1 MNLDNY
7 KSIYFIGIGGIGM
20 SALAHYFV
28 NQGAKVRGYDRSKT
42 ELTKGLEKIG
52 VEISYDE
59 NIDSLKDLQNIQ
71 LTIFTPAINPKNI
84 YFEYFKK
91 SQVPLLKRSQIL
103 GEITKPLDTIAVG
116 GTHGKTTTSSII
128 AHILTSDNKN
138 GLCFIGGITSNY
150 KSNFLIGKGNFSVV
164 EADEYDRSFMNLFPD
179 TIVLTSMDSDHLDI
193 YENQDSLVNAFKD
206 FTNLLSD
213 NKKLIVEENITHLFQ
228 ENLSYGFKKD
238 NDLQIIN
245 IQIKE
250 GLYLFDI
257 IFKNQTYENFVFK
270 MPGSYNLLNA
280 AGSILACLINGI
292 TVDSI
297 KNGLQSYSGVKRR
310 FDVQLSLPK
319 LIYIDDYAHHPKEID
334 SLLSA
339 VKSFYPQKFVVGVF
353 QPHLFSRTRDF
364 MDYFAESLSGF
375 DEIFLLPIYPAREAP
390 IEGIDSSVLMQKI
403 KNTNKRLINSVD
415 ELFNFLNRE
424 IDMVLLTIGAGDI
437 DKWPEQIKKIAL
449 NA

>member
-1 MNLDNY
+1 MNLDNF

-28 NQGAKVRGYDRSKT
+28 NQGAKVSGYDRNKT
-42 ELTKGLEKIG
+42 ELTKELENIG

-59 NIDSLKDLQNIQ
+59 KIDFLEDVKNIQ
-71 LTIFTPAINPKNI
+71 LAIFTPAINQENI

-91 SQVPLLKRSQIL
+91 SQVPLLKRSEIL
-103 GEITKPLDTIAVG
+103 GEITKSLDTIAVA

-128 AHILTSDNKN
+128 AHILTSDNKD
-138 GLCFIGGITSNY
+138 GLSFIGGITSNY
-150 KSNFLIGKGNFSVV
+150 KSNFSIGEGDFSVV
-164 EADEYDRSFMNLFPD
+164 EADEYDRSFMNLFPN
-179 TIVLTSMDSDHLDI
+179 TIVLTSMDADHLDI
-193 YENQDSLVNAFKD
+193 YENKDSLVEAFKD

-213 NKKLIVEENITHLFQ
+213 NKKLIVEENISHFF
-228 ENLSYGFKKD
+228 EANLSYGFKKD

-257 IFKNQTYENFVFK
+257 VFKNQTYENFLFK
-270 MPGSYNLLNA
+270 MPGDYNLLNA

-292 TVDSI
+292 TVESI
-297 KNGLQSYSGVKRR
+297 KRGLQSYSGVKRR
-310 FDVQLSLPK
+310 FDIQLSLPK

-334 SLLSA
+334 SLLGA
-339 VKSFYPQKFVVGVF
+339 VKSFYPNKFVVGVF

-375 DEIFLLPIYPAREAP
+375 DQIFLLPIYPAREAP
-390 IEGIDSSVLMQKI
+390 IKGVDSFVLMQKI
-403 KNTNKRLINSVD
+403 KNNNKRIINSVS
-415 ELFNFLNRE
+415 ELFSFLNRDL
-424 IDMVLLTIGAGDI
+424 DMVLLTIGAGDI
-437 DKWPEQIKKIAL
+437 DQWPKKIKKIAL

>member
-1 MNLDNY
+1 MNLDNF

-28 NQGAKVRGYDRSKT
+28 NQGAKVSGYDRSKT
-42 ELTKGLEKIG
+42 ELTIELEKVGI
-52 VEISYDE
+52 EISYDE

-71 LTIFTPAINPKNI
+71 LVIFTPAIDSKNI

-103 GEITKPLDTIAVG
+103 GEITKPLDTIAVA

-128 AHILTSDNKN
+128 AHILTSDNKD

-150 KSNFLIGKGNFSVV
+150 KSNFLTGKGNFSVV

-179 TIVLTSMDSDHLDI
+179 TIVLTSMDADHLDI
-193 YENQDSLVNAFKD
+193 YENKDFLVEAFKD

-213 NKKLIVEENITHLFQ
+213 NKKLIVEENISHFFK

-245 IQIKE
+245 VQIKE

-257 IFKNQTYENFVFK
+257 VFNNQTYENFVFK

-375 DEIFLLPIYPAREAP
+375 DQIFLLPIYPAREAP
-390 IEGIDSSVLMQKI
+390 IEGIDSSVLIQKI
-403 KNTNKRLINSVD
+403 KNNNKRIINSVS
-415 ELFNFLNRE
+415 ELFNFINRDL
-424 IDMVLLTIGAGDI
+424 DMVLLTIGAGDI
-437 DKWPEQIKKIAL
+437 DKWPKQIKKIAL

>member
-1 MNLDNY
+1 MNLDNF

-28 NQGAKVRGYDRSKT
+28 NQGAKVSGYDRSKT
-42 ELTKGLEKIG
+42 ELTKELEKVG

-71 LTIFTPAINPKNI
+71 LVIFTPAIDSKNI

-103 GEITKPLDTIAVG
+103 GEITKPLDTIAVA

-128 AHILTSDNKN
+128 AHILTSDNKD

-150 KSNFLIGKGNFSVV
+150 KSNFLTGKGNFSVV

-179 TIVLTSMDSDHLDI
+179 TIVLTSMDADHLDI
-193 YENQDSLVNAFKD
+193 YENKDFLVEAFKD

-213 NKKLIVEENITHLFQ
+213 NKKLIVEENISHFFK

-245 IQIKE
+245 VQIKE

-257 IFKNQTYENFVFK
+257 VFNNQTYENFVFK

-375 DEIFLLPIYPAREAP
+375 DQIFLLPIYPAREAP
-390 IEGIDSSVLMQKI
+390 IEGIDSSVLIQKI
-403 KNTNKRLINSVD
+403 KNNNKRIINSVS
-415 ELFNFLNRE
+415 ELFNFINRDL
-424 IDMVLLTIGAGDI
+424 DMVLLTIGAGDI
-437 DKWPEQIKKIAL
+437 DQWPKQIKKIAL

>member
-1 MNLDNY
+1 MNLDNF

-28 NQGAKVRGYDRSKT
+28 NQGAKVSGYDRSKT
-42 ELTKGLEKIG
+42 ELTIELEKVGI
-52 VEISYDE
+52 EISYDE

-71 LTIFTPAINPKNI
+71 LVIFTPAIDSKNI

-103 GEITKPLDTIAVG
+103 GEITKPLDTIAVA

-128 AHILTSDNKN
+128 AHILTSDNKD

-150 KSNFLIGKGNFSVV
+150 KSNFLTGKGNFSVV

-179 TIVLTSMDSDHLDI
+179 TIVLTSMDADHLDI
-193 YENQDSLVNAFKD
+193 YENKDFLVEAFKD

-213 NKKLIVEENITHLFQ
+213 NKKLIVEENISHFFK

-245 IQIKE
+245 VQIKE

-257 IFKNQTYENFVFK
+257 VFNNQTYENFVFK

-375 DEIFLLPIYPAREAP
+375 DQIFLLPIYPAREAP
-390 IEGIDSSVLMQKI
+390 IEGIDSSVLIQKI
-403 KNTNKRLINSVD
+403 KNNNKRIINSVS
-415 ELFNFLNRE
+415 ELFNFINRDL
-424 IDMVLLTIGAGDI
+424 DMVLLTIGAGDI
-437 DKWPEQIKKIAL
+437 DQWPKQIKKIAL

>member
-1 MNLDNY
+1 MNLDNFN
-7 KSIYFIGIGGIGM
+7 SIYFIGIGGIGM

-28 NQGAKVRGYDRSKT
+28 NQGAKVSGYDRNKT
-42 ELTKGLEKIG
+42 ELTKELENIG

-59 NIDSLKDLQNIQ
+59 KIDFLEDVKNIQ
-71 LTIFTPAINPKNI
+71 LAIFTPAINQENI

-103 GEITKPLDTIAVG
+103 GEITKSLDTIAVA

-128 AHILTSDNKN
+128 AHILTSDNKD
-138 GLCFIGGITSNY
+138 GLSFIGGITSNY
-150 KSNFLIGKGNFSVV
+150 KSNFSIGEGDFSVV
-164 EADEYDRSFMNLFPD
+164 EADEYDRSFMNLYPN
-179 TIVLTSMDSDHLDI
+179 TIVLTSMDADHLDI
-193 YENQDSLVNAFKD
+193 YENKDSLVRAFKD

-213 NKKLIVEENITHLFQ
+213 NKKLIVEENISHFF
-228 ENLSYGFKKD
+228 EANLSYGFKKD

-257 IFKNQTYENFVFK
+257 VFKNQTYENFLFK
-270 MPGSYNLLNA
+270 MPGDYNLLNA

-292 TVDSI
+292 TVESI
-297 KNGLQSYSGVKRR
+297 KRGLQSYSGVKRR
-310 FDVQLSLPK
+310 FDIQLSLPK

-334 SLLSA
+334 SLLGA
-339 VKSFYPQKFVVGVF
+339 VKSFYPNKFVVGVF

-375 DEIFLLPIYPAREAP
+375 DQIFLLPIYPAREAP
-390 IEGIDSSVLMQKI
+390 IKGVDSFVLMQKI
-403 KNTNKRLINSVD
+403 KNNNKRIINSVS
-415 ELFNFLNRE
+415 ELFSFLNRDL
-424 IDMVLLTIGAGDI
+424 DMVLLTIGAGDI
-437 DKWPEQIKKIAL
+437 DQWPKKIKKIAL

>member
-1 MNLDNY
+1 MNLDNF

-28 NQGAKVRGYDRSKT
+28 NQGAKVSGYDRSKT
-42 ELTKGLEKIG
+42 ELTIELEKVGI
-52 VEISYDE
+52 EISYDE

-71 LTIFTPAINPKNI
+71 LVIFTPAIDSKNI

-103 GEITKPLDTIAVG
+103 GEITKPLDTIAVA

-128 AHILTSDNKN
+128 AHILTSDNKD

-150 KSNFLIGKGNFSVV
+150 KSNFLTGKGNFSVV

-179 TIVLTSMDSDHLDI
+179 TIVLTSMDADHLDI
-193 YENQDSLVNAFKD
+193 YENKDFLVEAFKD

-213 NKKLIVEENITHLFQ
+213 NKKLIVEENISHFFK

-245 IQIKE
+245 VQIKE

-257 IFKNQTYENFVFK
+257 VFNNQTYQNFVFK

-375 DEIFLLPIYPAREAP
+375 DQIFLLPIYPAREAP
-390 IEGIDSSVLMQKI
+390 IEGIDSSVLIQKI
-403 KNTNKRLINSVD
+403 KNNNKRIINSVS
-415 ELFNFLNRE
+415 ELFNFINRDL
-424 IDMVLLTIGAGDI
+424 DMVLLTIGAGDI
-437 DKWPEQIKKIAL
+437 DKWPKQIKKIAL

>member
-1 MNLDNY
+1 MNLDNF

-28 NQGAKVRGYDRSKT
+28 SQGAKVSGYDRNKT
-42 ELTKGLEKIG
+42 ELTKELENIG

-59 NIDSLKDLQNIQ
+59 KKDFLEDVQNIQ
-71 LTIFTPAINPKNI
+71 LAIFTPAINPKNI

-91 SQVPLLKRSQIL
+91 SKVPLLKRSQIL
-103 GEITKPLDTIAVG
+103 GEITKSLDTIAVA

-128 AHILTSDNKN
+128 AHILTSDKKD

-150 KSNFLIGKGNFSVV
+150 KANFSIGEGNFSVV
-164 EADEYDRSFMNLFPD
+164 EADEYDRSFMNLFPN
-179 TIVLTSMDSDHLDI
+179 TIVLTSMDADHLDV
-193 YENQDSLVNAFKD
+193 YENKDSLVETFKD

-213 NKKLIVEENITHLFQ
+213 NKKLIVEENISHFF
-228 ENLSYGFKKD
+228 EKNLSYGFKKD

-257 IFKNQTYENFVFK
+257 VFKNQIYENFVFK

-292 TVDSI
+292 TVESI
-297 KNGLQSYSGVKRR
+297 KKGLQSYAGVKRR

-334 SLLSA
+334 SLLGA

-375 DEIFLLPIYPAREAP
+375 DQIFLLPIYPAREAP
-390 IEGIDSSVLMQKI
+390 IVGVDSSVLIQKI
-403 KNTNKRLINSVD
+403 KNNNKRIINSVS
-415 ELFNFLNRE
+415 ELFSFLNRDL
-424 IDMVLLTIGAGDI
+424 DMVLLTIGAGDI
-437 DKWPEQIKKIAL
+437 DQWPKQIKKIAL
-449 NA
+449 ND

>member
-1 MNLDNY
+1 MNLDNF

-28 NQGAKVRGYDRSKT
+28 SQGAKVSGYDRNKT
-42 ELTKGLEKIG
+42 ELTKELENIG

-59 NIDSLKDLQNIQ
+59 KKDFLEDVQNIQ
-71 LTIFTPAINPKNI
+71 LAIFTPAINPKNI

-91 SQVPLLKRSQIL
+91 SKVPLLKRSQIL
-103 GEITKPLDTIAVG
+103 GEITKSQDTIAVA

-128 AHILTSDNKN
+128 AHILTSDNKD

-150 KSNFLIGKGNFSVV
+150 KANFSIGEGNFSVV
-164 EADEYDRSFMNLFPD
+164 EADEYDRSFMNLFPN
-179 TIVLTSMDSDHLDI
+179 TIVLTSMDADHLDV
-193 YENQDSLVNAFKD
+193 YENKDSLVEAFKD
-206 FTNLLSD
+206 FTNILSD
-213 NKKLIVEENITHLFQ
+213 NKKLIVEENISHFF
-228 ENLSYGFKKD
+228 EKNLSYGFKKD

-245 IQIKE
+245 IQIKK

-257 IFKNQTYENFVFK
+257 VFKNQIYENFVFK

-292 TVDSI
+292 TVESI
-297 KNGLQSYSGVKRR
+297 KKGLQSYAGVKRR

-334 SLLSA
+334 SLLGA

-364 MDYFAESLSGF
+364 MDYFAESLSEF
-375 DEIFLLPIYPAREAP
+375 DQIFLLPIYPAREAP
-390 IEGIDSSVLMQKI
+390 IVGVDSSVLIQKI
-403 KNTNKRLINSVD
+403 KNNNKRIINSVS
-415 ELFNFLNRE
+415 ELFSFLNRDL
-424 IDMVLLTIGAGDI
+424 DMVLLTIGAGDI
-437 DKWPEQIKKIAL
+437 DQWPKQIKKIAL

>member
-1 MNLDNY
+1 MNLDNF

-28 NQGAKVRGYDRSKT
+28 NQGAKVSGYDRSKT
-42 ELTKGLEKIG
+42 ELTIELEKVG

-71 LTIFTPAINPKNI
+71 LVIFTPAIDSKNI

-103 GEITKPLDTIAVG
+103 GEITKPLDTIAVA

-128 AHILTSDNKN
+128 AHILTSDNKD

-150 KSNFLIGKGNFSVV
+150 KSNFLTGKGNFSVV

-179 TIVLTSMDSDHLDI
+179 TIVLTSMDADHLDI
-193 YENQDSLVNAFKD
+193 YENKDFLVEAFKD

-213 NKKLIVEENITHLFQ
+213 NKKLIVEENISHFFK

-245 IQIKE
+245 VKIKE

-257 IFKNQTYENFVFK
+257 VFNNQTYENFVFK

-375 DEIFLLPIYPAREAP
+375 DQIFLLPIYPAREAP
-390 IEGIDSSVLMQKI
+390 IEGIDSSVLIQKI
-403 KNTNKRLINSVD
+403 KNNNKRIINSVS
-415 ELFNFLNRE
+415 ELFNFINRDL
-424 IDMVLLTIGAGDI
+424 DMVLLTIGAGDI
-437 DKWPEQIKKIAL
+437 DQWPKQIKKIAL

>member
-28 NQGAKVRGYDRSKT
+28 NQGAKVSGYDRSKT
-42 ELTKGLEKIG
+42 ELTKDLEKIG

-59 NIDSLKDLQNIQ
+59 NINSLKDLENIQ

-292 TVDSI
+292 TVESI
-297 KNGLQSYSGVKRR
+297 KNGLKSYLGVKRR
-310 FDVQLSLPK
+310 FDIQLSLPK

>member
-1 MNLDNY
+1 MNLDNF

-28 NQGAKVRGYDRSKT
+28 NQGAKVSGYDRSKT
-42 ELTKGLEKIG
+42 ELTKELEKVG

-71 LTIFTPAINPKNI
+71 LVIFTPAIDSKNI

-103 GEITKPLDTIAVG
+103 GEITKPLDTIAVA

-128 AHILTSDNKN
+128 AHILTSDNKD

-150 KSNFLIGKGNFSVV
+150 KSNFLTGKGNFSVV

-179 TIVLTSMDSDHLDI
+179 TIVLTSMDADHLDI
-193 YENQDSLVNAFKD
+193 YENKDFLVEAFKD

-213 NKKLIVEENITHLFQ
+213 NKKLIVEENISHFFK

-245 IQIKE
+245 VQIKE

-257 IFKNQTYENFVFK
+257 VFNNQTHENFVFK

-375 DEIFLLPIYPAREAP
+375 DQIFLLPIYPAREAP
-390 IEGIDSSVLMQKI
+390 IEGIDSSALIQKI
-403 KNTNKRLINSVD
+403 KNNNKRIINSVS
-415 ELFNFLNRE
+415 ELFNFINRDL
-424 IDMVLLTIGAGDI
+424 DMVLLTIGAGDI
-437 DKWPEQIKKIAL
+437 DQWPKQIKKIAL

>member
-1 MNLDNY
+1 MNLDNF

-28 NQGAKVRGYDRSKT
+28 SQGAKVSGYDRNKT
-42 ELTKGLEKIG
+42 ELTKELENIG

-59 NIDSLKDLQNIQ
+59 KKDFLEDVQNIQ
-71 LTIFTPAINPKNI
+71 LAIFTPAINPKNI

-91 SQVPLLKRSQIL
+91 SKVPLLKRSQIL
-103 GEITKPLDTIAVG
+103 GEITKSLDTIAVA

-128 AHILTSDNKN
+128 AHILRSDKKD

-150 KSNFLIGKGNFSVV
+150 KANFSIGEGNFSVV
-164 EADEYDRSFMNLFPD
+164 EADEYDRSFMNLFPN
-179 TIVLTSMDSDHLDI
+179 TIVLTSMDADHLDV
-193 YENQDSLVNAFKD
+193 YENKDSLVEAFKD

-213 NKKLIVEENITHLFQ
+213 NKKLIVEENISHFF
-228 ENLSYGFKKD
+228 EKNLSYGFKKD

-257 IFKNQTYENFVFK
+257 VFKNQIYENFVFK

-292 TVDSI
+292 TVESI
-297 KNGLQSYSGVKRR
+297 KKGLQSYTGVKRR
-310 FDVQLSLPK
+310 FDVHLSLPK

-334 SLLSA
+334 SLLGA

-375 DEIFLLPIYPAREAP
+375 DQIFLLPIYPAREAP
-390 IEGIDSSVLMQKI
+390 IMGVDSSVLMQKI
-403 KNTNKRLINSVD
+403 KNNNKRIINSVS
-415 ELFNFLNRE
+415 ELFSFLNPDL
-424 IDMVLLTIGAGDI
+424 DMVLLTIGAGDI
-437 DKWPEQIKKIAL
+437 DQWPKQIKKIAL

>member
-1 MNLDNY
+1 MNLDNF

-28 NQGAKVRGYDRSKT
+28 NQGAKVSGYDRNKT
-42 ELTKGLEKIG
+42 ELTKELENIG

-59 NIDSLKDLQNIQ
+59 KIDFLEDFKNIQ
-71 LTIFTPAINPKNI
+71 LAIFTPAINHENI

-103 GEITKPLDTIAVG
+103 GEITKSLDTIAVA

-128 AHILTSDNKN
+128 AHILTSDNKD
-138 GLCFIGGITSNY
+138 GLSFIGGITSNY
-150 KSNFLIGKGNFSVV
+150 KSNFSIGEGDFSVV
-164 EADEYDRSFMNLFPD
+164 EADEYDRSFMNLSPN
-179 TIVLTSMDSDHLDI
+179 TIVLTSMDADHLDI
-193 YENQDSLVNAFKD
+193 YDNKDSLVRAFKD

-213 NKKLIVEENITHLFQ
+213 NKKLIVEENISHFF
-228 ENLSYGFKKD
+228 EANLSYGFKKD

-257 IFKNQTYENFVFK
+257 VFKNQTYENFLFK
-270 MPGSYNLLNA
+270 MPGDYNLLNA

-297 KNGLQSYSGVKRR
+297 KRGLQSYSGVKRR
-310 FDVQLSLPK
+310 FDIQLSLPK

-334 SLLSA
+334 SLLGA
-339 VKSFYPQKFVVGVF
+339 VKSFYPNKFVVGVF

-375 DEIFLLPIYPAREAP
+375 DQIFLLPIYPAREAP
-390 IEGIDSSVLMQKI
+390 IKGVDSFVLMQKI
-403 KNTNKRLINSVD
+403 KNKNKRIINSVS
-415 ELFNFLNRE
+415 ELFSFLNRDL
-424 IDMVLLTIGAGDI
+424 DMVLLTIGAGDI
-437 DKWPEQIKKIAL
+437 DQWPKKIKKIAL

>member
-1 MNLDNY
+1 MNLDNF

-28 NQGAKVRGYDRSKT
+28 NKGAKVSGYDRNKT
-42 ELTKGLEKIG
+42 ELTKELENIG

-59 NIDSLKDLQNIQ
+59 KIDFLEDVKNIQ
-71 LTIFTPAINPKNI
+71 LAIFTPAINHENI

-103 GEITKPLDTIAVG
+103 GEITKSLDTIAVA

-128 AHILTSDNKN
+128 AHILTSDNKD
-138 GLCFIGGITSNY
+138 GLSFIGGITSNY
-150 KSNFLIGKGNFSVV
+150 KSNFSIGEGDFSVV
-164 EADEYDRSFMNLFPD
+164 EADEYDRSFMNLFPN
-179 TIVLTSMDSDHLDI
+179 TIVLTSMDADHLDI
-193 YENQDSLVNAFKD
+193 YENKDSLVEAFKD

-213 NKKLIVEENITHLFQ
+213 NKKLIVEENISHFF
-228 ENLSYGFKKD
+228 EANLSYGFKKE

-257 IFKNQTYENFVFK
+257 VFKNQTYENFLFK
-270 MPGSYNLLNA
+270 MPGDYNLLNA

-292 TVDSI
+292 TVESI
-297 KNGLQSYSGVKRR
+297 KRGLQSYSGVKRR
-310 FDVQLSLPK
+310 FDIQLSLPK

-334 SLLSA
+334 SLLGA
-339 VKSFYPQKFVVGVF
+339 VKSFYPNKFVVGVF

-375 DEIFLLPIYPAREAP
+375 DQIFLLPIYPAREAP
-390 IEGIDSSVLMQKI
+390 IKGVDSFVLMQKI
-403 KNTNKRLINSVD
+403 KNKNKRIINSVS
-415 ELFNFLNRE
+415 ELFSFLNRDL
-424 IDMVLLTIGAGDI
+424 DMVLLTIGAGDI
-437 DKWPEQIKKIAL
+437 DQWPKKIQKIAL

>member
-1 MNLDNY
+1 MNLDNF

-28 NQGAKVRGYDRSKT
+28 NQGAKVSGYDRSKT
-42 ELTKGLEKIG
+42 ELTIELEKVG

-71 LTIFTPAINPKNI
+71 LVIFTPAIDSKNI

-103 GEITKPLDTIAVG
+103 GEITKPLDTIAVA

-128 AHILTSDNKN
+128 AHILTSDNKD

-150 KSNFLIGKGNFSVV
+150 KSNFLIGKGNFLVV

-179 TIVLTSMDSDHLDI
+179 TIVLTSMDADHLDI
-193 YENQDSLVNAFKD
+193 YENKDFLVEAFKD

-213 NKKLIVEENITHLFQ
+213 NKKLIVEENISHFFK

-245 IQIKE
+245 VQIKE

-257 IFKNQTYENFVFK
+257 VFNNQTYENFVFK

-375 DEIFLLPIYPAREAP
+375 DQIFLLPIYPAREAP
-390 IEGIDSSVLMQKI
+390 IEGIDSSVLIQKI
-403 KNTNKRLINSVD
+403 KNNNKRIINSVS
-415 ELFNFLNRE
+415 ELFNFINRDL
-424 IDMVLLTIGAGDI
+424 DMVLLTIGAGDI
-437 DKWPEQIKKIAL
+437 DQWPKQIKKIAL

>member
-1 MNLDNY
+1 MNLDNF

-28 NQGAKVRGYDRSKT
+28 NQGAKVSGYDRSKT
-42 ELTKGLEKIG
+42 ELTIELEKVGI
-52 VEISYDE
+52 EISYDE

-71 LTIFTPAINPKNI
+71 LVIFTPAIDSKNI

-103 GEITKPLDTIAVG
+103 GEITKPLDTIAVA

-128 AHILTSDNKN
+128 AHILTSDNKD

-150 KSNFLIGKGNFSVV
+150 KSNFLTGKGNFSVV

-179 TIVLTSMDSDHLDI
+179 TIVLTSMDADHLDI
-193 YENQDSLVNAFKD
+193 YENKDFLVEAFKD

-213 NKKLIVEENITHLFQ
+213 NKKLIVEENISHFFK

-245 IQIKE
+245 VQIKE

-257 IFKNQTYENFVFK
+257 VFNNQTYQNFVFK

-319 LIYIDDYAHHPKEID
+319 LIYIDDYAHHPKEIN

-375 DEIFLLPIYPAREAP
+375 DQIFLLPIYPAREAP
-390 IEGIDSSVLMQKI
+390 IEGIDSSVLIQKI
-403 KNTNKRLINSVD
+403 KNNNKRIINSVS
-415 ELFNFLNRE
+415 ELFNFINRDL
-424 IDMVLLTIGAGDI
+424 DMVLLTIGAGDI
-437 DKWPEQIKKIAL
+437 DKWPKQIKKIAL

>member
-1 MNLDNY
+1 MNLDNF

-28 NQGAKVRGYDRSKT
+28 NQGAKVSGYDRNKT
-42 ELTKGLEKIG
+42 ELTKELENIG

-59 NIDSLKDLQNIQ
+59 KIDFLEDVKNIQ
-71 LTIFTPAINPKNI
+71 LAIFTPAINHENI

-103 GEITKPLDTIAVG
+103 GEITKSLDTIAVA

-128 AHILTSDNKN
+128 AHILTSDNKD
-138 GLCFIGGITSNY
+138 GLSFIGGITSNY
-150 KSNFLIGKGNFSVV
+150 KSNFSIGEGDFSVV
-164 EADEYDRSFMNLFPD
+164 EADEYDRSFMNLSPN
-179 TIVLTSMDSDHLDI
+179 TIVLTSMDADHLDI
-193 YENQDSLVNAFKD
+193 YDNKDSLVRAFKD

-213 NKKLIVEENITHLFQ
+213 NKKLIVEENISHFF
-228 ENLSYGFKKD
+228 EANLSYGFKKD

-257 IFKNQTYENFVFK
+257 VFKNQTYENFLFK
-270 MPGSYNLLNA
+270 MPGDYNLLNA

-292 TVDSI
+292 TVESI
-297 KNGLQSYSGVKRR
+297 KRGLQSYSGVKRR
-310 FDVQLSLPK
+310 FDIQLSLPK

-334 SLLSA
+334 SLLGA
-339 VKSFYPQKFVVGVF
+339 VKSFYPNKFVVGVF

-375 DEIFLLPIYPAREAP
+375 DQIFLLPIYPAREAP
-390 IEGIDSSVLMQKI
+390 IKGVDSFVLMQKI
-403 KNTNKRLINSVD
+403 KNKNKRIINSVS
-415 ELFNFLNRE
+415 ELFSFLNRDL
-424 IDMVLLTIGAGDI
+424 DMVLLTIGAGDI
-437 DKWPEQIKKIAL
+437 DQWPKKIKKIAL

>member
-1 MNLDNY
+1 MNLDNF

-28 NQGAKVRGYDRSKT
+28 NQGAKVSGYDRNKT
-42 ELTKGLEKIG
+42 ELTKELENIG

-59 NIDSLKDLQNIQ
+59 KIDFLEDVKNIQ
-71 LTIFTPAINPKNI
+71 LAIFTPAINHENI

-103 GEITKPLDTIAVG
+103 GEITKSLDTIAVA

-128 AHILTSDNKN
+128 AHILTSDNKD
-138 GLCFIGGITSNY
+138 GLSFIGGITSNY
-150 KSNFLIGKGNFSVV
+150 KSNFSIGEGDFSVV
-164 EADEYDRSFMNLFPD
+164 EADEYDRSFMNLSPN
-179 TIVLTSMDSDHLDI
+179 TIVLTSMDADHLDI
-193 YENQDSLVNAFKD
+193 YENKDSLIRAFKD

-213 NKKLIVEENITHLFQ
+213 NKKLIVEENISHFF
-228 ENLSYGFKKD
+228 EANLSYGFKKD

-257 IFKNQTYENFVFK
+257 VFKNQTYENFLFK
-270 MPGSYNLLNA
+270 MPGDYNLLNA

-297 KNGLQSYSGVKRR
+297 KRGLQSYSGVKRR
-310 FDVQLSLPK
+310 FDIQLSLPK

-334 SLLSA
+334 SLLGA
-339 VKSFYPQKFVVGVF
+339 VKSFYPNKFVVGVF

-375 DEIFLLPIYPAREAP
+375 DQIFLLPIYPAREAP
-390 IEGIDSSVLMQKI
+390 IKGVDSFVLMQKI
-403 KNTNKRLINSVD
+403 KNKNKRIINSVS
-415 ELFNFLNRE
+415 ELFSFLNRDL
-424 IDMVLLTIGAGDI
+424 DMVLLTIGAGDI
-437 DKWPEQIKKIAL
+437 DQWPKKIKKIAL

>member
-1 MNLDNY
+1 MNLDNF

-28 NQGAKVRGYDRSKT
+28 NQGAKVSGYDRSKT
-42 ELTKGLEKIG
+42 ELTIELEKVGI
-52 VEISYDE
+52 EISYDE

-71 LTIFTPAINPKNI
+71 LVIFTPAIDSKNI

-103 GEITKPLDTIAVG
+103 GEITKPLDTIAVA

-128 AHILTSDNKN
+128 AHILTSDNKD

-150 KSNFLIGKGNFSVV
+150 KSNFLTGKGNFSVV

-179 TIVLTSMDSDHLDI
+179 TIVLTSMDADHLDI
-193 YENQDSLVNAFKD
+193 YENKDFLVEAFKD

-213 NKKLIVEENITHLFQ
+213 NKKLIVEENISHFFK

-245 IQIKE
+245 VQIKE

-257 IFKNQTYENFVFK
+257 VFNNQTYQNFVFK

-375 DEIFLLPIYPAREAP
+375 DQIFLLPIYPAREAP
-390 IEGIDSSVLMQKI
+390 IEGIDSSVLIQKI
-403 KNTNKRLINSVD
+403 KNNNKRIINSVS
-415 ELFNFLNRE
+415 ELFNFINRDL
-424 IDMVLLTIGAGDI
+424 DMVLLTIGAGDI
-437 DKWPEQIKKIAL
+437 DQWPKQIKKIAL

>member
-28 NQGAKVRGYDRSKT
+28 TQGAKVSGYDRIKT
-42 ELTKGLEKIG
+42 ELTKELEKIG

-59 NIDSLKDLQNIQ
+59 NIDSLKDLENIQ

-84 YFEYFKK
+84 YFEYFKN

-138 GLCFIGGITSNY
+138 GLCFIGGIASNY
-150 KSNFLIGKGNFSVV
+150 KSNFLIGEGDFSVV
-164 EADEYDRSFMNLFPD
+164 EADEYDRSFMNLFPN
-179 TIVLTSMDSDHLDI
+179 TIVLTSMDADHLDI

-213 NKKLIVEENITHLFQ
+213 NKKLIVEENISHLFQ
-228 ENLSYGFKKD
+228 ENLSYGFKKG
-238 NDLQIIN
+238 NDLQIVN

-257 IFKNQTYENFVFK
+257 VFKNQTYENFEFK

-292 TVDSI
+292 TVESI
-297 KNGLQSYSGVKRR
+297 KNGLKSYSGVKRR
-310 FDVQLSLPK
+310 FDIQLSLPK
-319 LIYIDDYAHHPKEID
+319 FTYIDDYAHHPKEID
-334 SLLSA
+334 SLLNA
-339 VKSFYPQKFVVGVF
+339 VKSFYPQKIIVGVF
-353 QPHLFSRTRDF
+353 QPHLYSRTRDF

-375 DEIFLLPIYPAREAP
+375 DQIFLLPIYPAREAP

-403 KNTNKRLINSVD
+403 KNNNKRIISSVS
-415 ELFNFLNRE
+415 ELFNVINRDL
-424 IDMVLLTIGAGDI
+424 DMVLLTIGAGDI
-437 DKWPEQIKKIAL
+437 DQWPKQIKKIAL

>member
-28 NQGAKVRGYDRSKT
+28 NQGAKVSGYDRSKT

-128 AHILTSDNKN
+128 AHILRSDNKD

-150 KSNFLIGKGNFSVV
+150 KSNFLTGKGNFSVV

-179 TIVLTSMDSDHLDI
+179 TIVLTSMDADHLDI
-193 YENQDSLVNAFKD
+193 YENQDSLLNAFKD

-292 TVDSI
+292 TVESI
-297 KNGLQSYSGVKRR
+297 KNGLKSYSGVKRR
-310 FDVQLSLPK
+310 FDIQLSLPK

-375 DEIFLLPIYPAREAP
+375 DQIFLLPIYPAREAP
-390 IEGIDSSVLMQKI
+390 IEGIDSSVLIQKI
-403 KNTNKRLINSVD
+403 KNNNKRIINSVS
-415 ELFNFLNRE
+415 ELFNFINRDL
-424 IDMVLLTIGAGDI
+424 DMVLLTIGAGDI
-437 DKWPEQIKKIAL
+437 DQWPKQIKKIAL

>member
-1 MNLDNY
+1 MNLDNF

-28 NQGAKVRGYDRSKT
+28 NQGAKVSGYDRSKT
-42 ELTKGLEKIG
+42 ELTIELEKVG

-71 LTIFTPAINPKNI
+71 LVIFTPAIDSKNI

-103 GEITKPLDTIAVG
+103 GEITKPLDTIAVA

-128 AHILTSDNKN
+128 AHILTSDNKD

-179 TIVLTSMDSDHLDI
+179 TIVLTSMDADHLDI
-193 YENQDSLVNAFKD
+193 YENKDFLVEAFKD

-213 NKKLIVEENITHLFQ
+213 NKKLIVEENISHFFK

-245 IQIKE
+245 VQIKE

-257 IFKNQTYENFVFK
+257 VFNNQTYQNFVFK

-339 VKSFYPQKFVVGVF
+339 VKFFYPQKFVVGVF

-364 MDYFAESLSGF
+364 LDYFAESLSGF
-375 DEIFLLPIYPAREAP
+375 DQIFLLPIYPAREAP
-390 IEGIDSSVLMQKI
+390 IEGVDSSVLMKKI
-403 KNTNKRLINSVD
+403 NNSNKRLINSVD
-415 ELFNFLNRE
+415 ELFNFLNRDL
-424 IDMVLLTIGAGDI
+424 DMVLVTIGAGDI
-437 DKWPEQIKKIAL
+437 DKWPDQIKKIAL

>member
-1 MNLDNY
+1 MNLDNL

-28 NQGAKVRGYDRSKT
+28 NQGARVSGYDRTKT
-42 ELTKGLEKIG
+42 ELTTELEKVG

-59 NIDSLKDLQNIQ
+59 NIDTLKDLQNIQ
-71 LTIFTPAINPKNI
+71 LVIFTPAIDSKNI

-103 GEITKPLDTIAVG
+103 GEITKPLDTIAVA

-128 AHILTSDNKN
+128 AHILTSDNKD

-150 KSNFLIGKGNFSVV
+150 KSNFLIGKGSFSVV
-164 EADEYDRSFMNLFPD
+164 EADEYDLSFMNLFPD
-179 TIVLTSMDSDHLDI
+179 TIVLTSMDADHLDI
-193 YENQDSLVNAFKD
+193 YENKDFLIKAFKD
-206 FTNLLSD
+206 FTNLLSN
-213 NKKLIVEENITHLFQ
+213 NKKLIVEENISHFFK
-228 ENLSYGFKKD
+228 ENLSYGFKED

-245 IQIKE
+245 VQIKK

-257 IFKNQTYENFVFK
+257 VFNNQTYENFVFK

-339 VKSFYPQKFVVGVF
+339 VKSFYPQKFVIGVF

-364 MDYFAESLSGF
+364 MDYFAEILSGF
-375 DEIFLLPIYPAREAP
+375 DQIFLLPIYPAREAP

-403 KNTNKRLINSVD
+403 KNNNKRIINSVS
-415 ELFNFLNRE
+415 ELFNFINRDL
-424 IDMVLLTIGAGDI
+424 DMVLLTIGAGDI
-437 DKWPEQIKKIAL
+437 DQWPKQIKKIVL

>member
-1 MNLDNY
+1 MNLDNF

-28 NQGAKVRGYDRSKT
+28 NQGAKVSGYDRNKT
-42 ELTKGLEKIG
+42 ELTKELENIG

-59 NIDSLKDLQNIQ
+59 KIDFLEDVKNIQ
-71 LTIFTPAINPKNI
+71 LAIFTPAINQENI

-103 GEITKPLDTIAVG
+103 GEITKSLDTIAVA

-128 AHILTSDNKN
+128 AHILTSDNKD
-138 GLCFIGGITSNY
+138 GLSFIGGITSNY
-150 KSNFLIGKGNFSVV
+150 KSNFSIGEGDFSVV
-164 EADEYDRSFMNLFPD
+164 EADEYDRSFMNLFPN
-179 TIVLTSMDSDHLDI
+179 TIVLTSMDADHLDI
-193 YENQDSLVNAFKD
+193 YENKDSLVEAFKD

-213 NKKLIVEENITHLFQ
+213 NKKLIVEENISHFF
-228 ENLSYGFKKD
+228 EANLSYGFKKD

-257 IFKNQTYENFVFK
+257 VFKNQTYENFLFK
-270 MPGSYNLLNA
+270 MPGDYNLLNA

-292 TVDSI
+292 TVESI
-297 KNGLQSYSGVKRR
+297 KRGLQSYSGVKRR
-310 FDVQLSLPK
+310 FDIQLSLPK

-334 SLLSA
+334 SLLGA
-339 VKSFYPQKFVVGVF
+339 VKSFYPNKFVVGVF

-375 DEIFLLPIYPAREAP
+375 DQIFLLPIYPAREAP
-390 IEGIDSSVLMQKI
+390 IKGVDSFVLMQKI
-403 KNTNKRLINSVD
+403 KNNNKRIINSVS
-415 ELFNFLNRE
+415 ELFSFLNRDL
-424 IDMVLLTIGAGDI
+424 DMVLLTIGAGDI
-437 DKWPEQIKKIAL
+437 DQWPKKIKKIAL

>member
-1 MNLDNY
+1 MNLDNF

-28 NQGAKVRGYDRSKT
+28 NQGAKVSGYDRSKT
-42 ELTKGLEKIG
+42 ELTIELEKVG

-71 LTIFTPAINPKNI
+71 LVIFTPAIDSKNI

-103 GEITKPLDTIAVG
+103 GEITKPLDTIAVA

-128 AHILTSDNKN
+128 AHILTSDNKD

-179 TIVLTSMDSDHLDI
+179 TIVLTSMDADHLDI
-193 YENQDSLVNAFKD
+193 YENKDFLVEAFKD

-213 NKKLIVEENITHLFQ
+213 KKKLIVEENISHFFK

-245 IQIKE
+245 VQIKE

-257 IFKNQTYENFVFK
+257 VFNNQTYQNFVFK

-375 DEIFLLPIYPAREAP
+375 DQIFLLPIYPAREAP

>member
-28 NQGAKVRGYDRSKT
+28 NQGAKVSGYDRSKT
-42 ELTKGLEKIG
+42 ELTKDLEKIG

-59 NIDSLKDLQNIQ
+59 NINSLKDLENIQ

-150 KSNFLIGKGNFSVV
+150 ESNFLIGKGNFSVV

-292 TVDSI
+292 TVESI
-297 KNGLQSYSGVKRR
+297 KNGLKSYLGVKRR
-310 FDVQLSLPK
+310 FDIQLSLPK

>member
-1 MNLDNY
+1 MYLDNF

-28 NQGAKVRGYDRSKT
+28 IQGIKVSGYDRNKT
-42 ELTKGLEKIG
+42 ELTKELEKIG
-52 VEISYDE
+52 VEISYNE
-59 NIDSLKDLQNIQ
+59 KIDSLKGLGKIQ
-71 LTIFTPAINPKNI
+71 MAIFTPAINAKNI
-84 YFEYFKK
+84 YLEYFKK
-91 SQVPLLKRSQIL
+91 NQVPLFKRSQIL
-103 GEITKPLDTIAVG
+103 GEITKPLDTIAVA
-116 GTHGKTTTSSII
+116 GTHGKTTISSII
-128 AHILTSDNKN
+128 AHILISDNKD

-150 KSNFLIGKGNFSVV
+150 KSNFLIGEGNFSVV

-179 TIVLTSMDSDHLDI
+179 TIVLTSMDADHLDI
-193 YENQDSLVNAFKD
+193 YENQDSLVNSFKD
-206 FTNLLSD
+206 FTKLLSD
-213 NKKLIVEENITHLFQ
+213 NKKLIVEENISHFFQ

-257 IFKNQTYENFVFK
+257 VFKNQTFENFIFN

-292 TVDSI
+292 SVESVR
-297 KNGLQSYSGVKRR
+297 NGLKNYLGVKRR

-334 SLLSA
+334 SLFSA
-339 VKSFYPQKFVVGVF
+339 VKSFYPQKIIVGVF
-353 QPHLFSRTRDF
+353 QPHLYSRTRDF
-364 MDYFAESLSGF
+364 MDDFAESLSGF

-390 IEGIDSSVLMQKI
+390 IEGIDSLVLMRKI
-403 KNTNKRLINSVD
+403 NNNNKRIINSVS
-415 ELFNFLNRE
+415 ELFNFLNRDL
-424 IDMVLLTIGAGDI
+424 DMVLLTIGAGDI

-449 NA
+449 ND

>member
-1 MNLDNY
+1 MNLDNF

-28 NQGAKVRGYDRSKT
+28 NQGAKVSGYDRSKT
-42 ELTKGLEKIG
+42 ELTIELEKVG

-71 LTIFTPAINPKNI
+71 LVIFTPAIDSKNI

-103 GEITKPLDTIAVG
+103 GEITKPLDTIAVA

-128 AHILTSDNKN
+128 AHILTSDNKD

-179 TIVLTSMDSDHLDI
+179 TIVLTSMDADHLDI

-292 TVDSI
+292 TVESI
-297 KNGLQSYSGVKRR
+297 KNGLKSYLGVKRR
-310 FDVQLSLPK
+310 FDIQLSLPK

>member
-1 MNLDNY
+1 M
-7 KSIYFIGIGGIGM
+7 
-20 SALAHYFV
+20 
-28 NQGAKVRGYDRSKT
+28 
-42 ELTKGLEKIG
+42 
-52 VEISYDE
+52 
-59 NIDSLKDLQNIQ
+59 
-71 LTIFTPAINPKNI
+71 
-84 YFEYFKK
+84 
-91 SQVPLLKRSQIL
+91 
-103 GEITKPLDTIAVG
+103 
-116 GTHGKTTTSSII
+116 
-128 AHILTSDNKN
+128 
-138 GLCFIGGITSNY
+138 
-150 KSNFLIGKGNFSVV
+150 

-179 TIVLTSMDSDHLDI
+179 TIVLTSMDADHLDI
-193 YENQDSLVNAFKD
+193 YENKDSLINAFKD

-213 NKKLIVEENITHLFQ
+213 NKKLIVEENISHFFK

-250 GLYLFDI
+250 CLYLFDI
-257 IFKNQTYENFVFK
+257 IFNNQTYENFVFK

-292 TVDSI
+292 TVESI
-297 KNGLQSYSGVKRR
+297 KNGLESYSGVKRR

-375 DEIFLLPIYPAREAP
+375 DQIFLLPIYPARESP
-390 IEGIDSSVLMQKI
+390 IEGTDSSVLMQKI
-403 KNTNKRLINSVD
+403 KNSNKRIINSVN
-415 ELFNFLNRE
+415 ELFNFINR
-424 IDMVLLTIGAGDI
+424 DLDTVLLTIGAGDI
-437 DKWPEQIKKIAL
+437 DQWPKQIKKIAL

>member
-28 NQGAKVRGYDRSKT
+28 NQGAKVSGYDRSKT
-42 ELTKGLEKIG
+42 ELTKELEKIG

-59 NIDSLKDLQNIQ
+59 NIDSLKDLENIQ

-138 GLCFIGGITSNY
+138 GLCFIGGVTSNY
-150 KSNFLIGKGNFSVV
+150 KSNFLIGEGNFSVV

-213 NKKLIVEENITHLFQ
+213 NKKLIVEENISHFFQ

-245 IQIKE
+245 IQVKE

-257 IFKNQTYENFVFK
+257 VFKNQTYENFKFK

-292 TVDSI
+292 TVESI

-310 FDVQLSLPK
+310 FDIQLSLPK
-319 LIYIDDYAHHPKEID
+319 FIYIDDYAHHPKEIY
-334 SLLSA
+334 SLLNA
-339 VKSFYPQKFVVGVF
+339 VKSFYPQKIIVGVF

-375 DEIFLLPIYPAREAP
+375 DEIFLLPICPAREAA
-390 IEGIDSSVLMQKI
+390 IDGIDSSVLMQKI

-415 ELFNFLNRE
+415 ELFKFLNRE
-424 IDMVLLTIGAGDI
+424 IDMVLITIGAGDI
-437 DKWPEQIKKIAL
+437 DKWPEQIKKMF
-449 NA
+449 

>member
-1 MNLDNY
+1 MNLDNF

-28 NQGAKVRGYDRSKT
+28 NQGAKVSGYDRSKT
-42 ELTKGLEKIG
+42 ELTKELEKVG

-71 LTIFTPAINPKNI
+71 LVIFTPAIDSKNI

-103 GEITKPLDTIAVG
+103 GEITKPLDTIAVA

-128 AHILTSDNKN
+128 AHILTSDNKD

-150 KSNFLIGKGNFSVV
+150 KSNFLTGKGNFSVV

-179 TIVLTSMDSDHLDI
+179 TIVLTSMDADHLDI
-193 YENQDSLVNAFKD
+193 YENKDFLVEAFKD

-213 NKKLIVEENITHLFQ
+213 NKKLIVEENISHFFK

-245 IQIKE
+245 VQIKE

-257 IFKNQTYENFVFK
+257 VFNNQTYQNFVFK

-375 DEIFLLPIYPAREAP
+375 DQIFLLPIYPAREAP
-390 IEGIDSSVLMQKI
+390 IEGIDSSVLIQKI
-403 KNTNKRLINSVD
+403 KNNNKRIINSVS
-415 ELFNFLNRE
+415 ELFNFINRDL
-424 IDMVLLTIGAGDI
+424 DMVLLTIGAGDI
-437 DKWPEQIKKIAL
+437 DQWPKQIKKIAL

>member
-1 MNLDNY
+1 MNLDNF

-28 NQGAKVRGYDRSKT
+28 NKGAKVSGYDRNKT
-42 ELTKGLEKIG
+42 ELTKELENIG

-59 NIDSLKDLQNIQ
+59 KIDFLEDVKNIQ
-71 LTIFTPAINPKNI
+71 LAIFTPAINHENI

-103 GEITKPLDTIAVG
+103 GEITKSLDTIAVA

-128 AHILTSDNKN
+128 AHILTSDNKD
-138 GLCFIGGITSNY
+138 GLSFIGGITSNY
-150 KSNFLIGKGNFSVV
+150 KSNFSIGEGDFSVV
-164 EADEYDRSFMNLFPD
+164 EADEYDRSFMNLFPN
-179 TIVLTSMDSDHLDI
+179 TIVLTSMDADHLDI
-193 YENQDSLVNAFKD
+193 YENKDSLVEAFKD

-213 NKKLIVEENITHLFQ
+213 NKKLIVEENISHFF
-228 ENLSYGFKKD
+228 EANLSYGFKKD

-257 IFKNQTYENFVFK
+257 VFKNQTYENFLFK
-270 MPGSYNLLNA
+270 MPGDYNLLNA

-292 TVDSI
+292 TVESI
-297 KNGLQSYSGVKRR
+297 KRGLQSYSGVKRR
-310 FDVQLSLPK
+310 FDIQLSLPK

-334 SLLSA
+334 SLLGA
-339 VKSFYPQKFVVGVF
+339 VKSFYPNKFVVGVF

-375 DEIFLLPIYPAREAP
+375 DQIFLLPIYPAREAP
-390 IEGIDSSVLMQKI
+390 IKGVDSFVLMQKI
-403 KNTNKRLINSVD
+403 KNKNKRIINSVS
-415 ELFNFLNRE
+415 ELFSFLNRDL
-424 IDMVLLTIGAGDI
+424 DMVLLTIGAGDI
-437 DKWPEQIKKIAL
+437 DQWPKKIKKIAL

>member
-1 MNLDNY
+1 MNLDNF

-28 NQGAKVRGYDRSKT
+28 NQGAKVSGYDRSKT
-42 ELTKGLEKIG
+42 ELTIELEKVG

-71 LTIFTPAINPKNI
+71 LVIFTPAIDSKNI

-103 GEITKPLDTIAVG
+103 GEITKPLDTIAVA

-128 AHILTSDNKN
+128 AHILTSDNKD

-179 TIVLTSMDSDHLDI
+179 TIVLTSMDADHLDI
-193 YENQDSLVNAFKD
+193 YENKDFLVEAFKD

-213 NKKLIVEENITHLFQ
+213 NKKLIVEENISHFFK

-245 IQIKE
+245 VQIKE

-257 IFKNQTYENFVFK
+257 VFNNQTYENFVFK

-310 FDVQLSLPK
+310 FDIQLSLPK

>member
-1 MNLDNY
+1 MNLDNF

-28 NQGAKVRGYDRSKT
+28 NQGAKVSGYDRNKT
-42 ELTKGLEKIG
+42 ELTKELENIG

-59 NIDSLKDLQNIQ
+59 KIDFLEDVKNIQ
-71 LTIFTPAINPKNI
+71 LAIFTPAINHENI

-103 GEITKPLDTIAVG
+103 GEITKSLDTIAVA

-128 AHILTSDNKN
+128 AHILTSDNKD
-138 GLCFIGGITSNY
+138 GLSFIGGITSNY
-150 KSNFLIGKGNFSVV
+150 KSNFSIGEGDFSVV
-164 EADEYDRSFMNLFPD
+164 EADEYDRSFMNLSPN
-179 TIVLTSMDSDHLDI
+179 TIVLTSMDADHLDI
-193 YENQDSLVNAFKD
+193 YDNKDSLVRAFKD

-213 NKKLIVEENITHLFQ
+213 NKKLIVEENISHFF
-228 ENLSYGFKKD
+228 EANLSYGFKKD

-257 IFKNQTYENFVFK
+257 VFRNQTYENFLFK
-270 MPGSYNLLNA
+270 MPGDYNLLNA

-297 KNGLQSYSGVKRR
+297 KRGLQSYSGVKRR
-310 FDVQLSLPK
+310 FDIQLSLPK

-334 SLLSA
+334 SLLGA
-339 VKSFYPQKFVVGVF
+339 VKSFYPNKFVVGVF

-375 DEIFLLPIYPAREAP
+375 DQIFLLPIYPAREAP
-390 IEGIDSSVLMQKI
+390 IKGVDSFVLMQKI
-403 KNTNKRLINSVD
+403 KNKNKRIINSVS
-415 ELFNFLNRE
+415 ELFSFLNRDL
-424 IDMVLLTIGAGDI
+424 DMVLLTIGAGDI
-437 DKWPEQIKKIAL
+437 DQWPKKIKKIAL

>member
-1 MNLDNY
+1 MNLDNF

-28 NQGAKVRGYDRSKT
+28 NQGARVSGYDRSKT
-42 ELTKGLEKIG
+42 ELTIELEKVG
-52 VEISYDE
+52 VKISYDE
-59 NIDSLKDLQNIQ
+59 NIDSLKGLQNIQ
-71 LTIFTPAINPKNI
+71 LVIFTPAIDSKNK

-91 SQVPLLKRSQIL
+91 SQVLLLKRSQIL
-103 GEITKPLDTIAVG
+103 GEITKPLDTIAVA

-128 AHILTSDNKN
+128 AHILISDDKD

-150 KSNFLIGKGNFSVV
+150 KSNFLTGKGNFSVV

-179 TIVLTSMDSDHLDI
+179 TIVLTSMDADHLDI
-193 YENQDSLVNAFKD
+193 YENKDFLVEAFKD

-213 NKKLIVEENITHLFQ
+213 NKKLIVEENISHFFK

-245 IQIKE
+245 VQIKE

-257 IFKNQTYENFVFK
+257 VFNNQTYENFVFK
-270 MPGSYNLLNA
+270 MPGSYNLLNS

-375 DEIFLLPIYPAREAP
+375 DQIFLLPIYPAREAP
-390 IEGIDSSVLMQKI
+390 IEGIDSSVLIQKI
-403 KNTNKRLINSVD
+403 KNNNKRIINSVS
-415 ELFNFLNRE
+415 ELFNFINRDL
-424 IDMVLLTIGAGDI
+424 DMVLLTIGAGDI
-437 DKWPEQIKKIAL
+437 DQWPKQIKKIAL

>member
-42 ELTKGLEKIG
+42 ELTKDLEKIG

-59 NIDSLKDLQNIQ
+59 NINSLKDLENIQ

-179 TIVLTSMDSDHLDI
+179 TIVLTSMDADHLDI

-292 TVDSI
+292 TVESI
-297 KNGLQSYSGVKRR
+297 KNGLKSYLGVKRR
-310 FDVQLSLPK
+310 FDIQLSLPK

>member
-1 MNLDNY
+1 
-7 KSIYFIGIGGIGM
+7 
-20 SALAHYFV
+20 LAHYFV
-28 NQGAKVRGYDRSKT
+28 NQGAKVSGYDRSKT
-42 ELTKGLEKIG
+42 ELTKELEKVG

-71 LTIFTPAINPKNI
+71 LVIFTPAIDSKNI

-103 GEITKPLDTIAVG
+103 GEITKPLDTIAVA

-128 AHILTSDNKN
+128 AHILTSDNKD

-179 TIVLTSMDSDHLDI
+179 TIVLTSMDADHLDI
-193 YENQDSLVNAFKD
+193 YENKDFLVEAFKD

-213 NKKLIVEENITHLFQ
+213 KKKLIVEENISHFFK

-245 IQIKE
+245 VQIKE

-257 IFKNQTYENFVFK
+257 VFNNQTYENFVFK

-319 LIYIDDYAHHPKEID
+319 LIYIDDYAHHPKEIN

-375 DEIFLLPIYPAREAP
+375 DQIFLLPIYPAREAP
-390 IEGIDSSVLMQKI
+390 IEGIDSSVLIQKI
-403 KNTNKRLINSVD
+403 KNNNKRIINSVS
-415 ELFNFLNRE
+415 ELFNFINRDL
-424 IDMVLLTIGAGDI
+424 DMVLLTIGAGDI
-437 DKWPEQIKKIAL
+437 DKWPKQIKKIAL

>member
-1 MNLDNY
+1 MNLDNF

-28 NQGAKVRGYDRSKT
+28 NQGAKVSGYDRSKT
-42 ELTKGLEKIG
+42 ELTIELEKVG

-71 LTIFTPAINPKNI
+71 LVIFTPAIDSKNK

-103 GEITKPLDTIAVG
+103 GEITKPLDTIAVA

-128 AHILTSDNKN
+128 AHILTSDNKD

-150 KSNFLIGKGNFSVV
+150 KSNFLTGKGNFSVV

-179 TIVLTSMDSDHLDI
+179 TIVLTSMDADHLDI
-193 YENQDSLVNAFKD
+193 YENKDFLVEAFKD

-213 NKKLIVEENITHLFQ
+213 NKKLIVEENISHFFK

-245 IQIKE
+245 VKIKE

-257 IFKNQTYENFVFK
+257 VFNNQTYENFVFK

-375 DEIFLLPIYPAREAP
+375 DQIFLLPIYPAREAP
-390 IEGIDSSVLMQKI
+390 IEGIDSSVLIQKI
-403 KNTNKRLINSVD
+403 KNNNKRIINSVS
-415 ELFNFLNRE
+415 ELFNFINRDL
-424 IDMVLLTIGAGDI
+424 DMVLLTIGAGDI
-437 DKWPEQIKKIAL
+437 DQWPKQIKKIAL